1 MPLIIVKENLGRIG
15 GRNRWIPT
23 HIQLANALTKGN
35 PEAMDIL
42 RAALITNSLSCMLK
56 AKAWKQLQSREGP
69 AWPAVFLVR
78 DGNSQAEMVKVPV
91 KNLKEHEVRAL
102 FEVMVSNT
110 VKNADEIR

>member
-1 MPLIIVKENLGRIG
+1 M
-15 GRNRWIPT
+15 
-23 HIQLANALTKGN
+23 
-35 PEAMDIL
+35 EAAAEQRKL
-42 RAALITNSLSCMLK
+42 RMARQTEHDPP
-56 AKAWKQLQSREGP
+56 QELQGS
-69 AWPAVFLVR
+69 AVFLVR